1 MGKGL
6 TLMALRKGSLLR
18 IPTKDQSYD
27 VPAPSESNLLD
38 VMDTHTKKEKENT
51 LFGGRCVWCLIKT
64 GKFDD
69 HAIWLVVFGS
79 S

>member
-1 MGKGL
+1 
-6 TLMALRKGSLLR
+6 MALRKGSLLR
-18 IPTKDQSYD
+18 IPTKDQSHD

-64 GKFDD
+64 YFRQFLSRPNA
-69 HAIWLVVFGS
+69 AIYIS
-79 S
+79 